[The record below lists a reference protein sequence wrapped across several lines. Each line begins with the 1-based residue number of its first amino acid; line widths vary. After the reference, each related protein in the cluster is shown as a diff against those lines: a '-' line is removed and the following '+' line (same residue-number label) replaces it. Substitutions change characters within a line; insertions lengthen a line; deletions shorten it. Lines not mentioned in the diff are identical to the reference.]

1 MNSSPSTAGRRQ
13 LLRTSLISLSAFL
26 LLSSAQIARA
36 ANANG
41 TWTLFS
47 SGTWSTVGNWSG
59 SIVADGTDFTAD
71 FSTLN
76 IFADQTVTL
85 SAARTIGN
93 LKFGDN
99 SSPTNNWFLT
109 GSTLTLDTTTG
120 TAPTIT
126 VTNQTA
132 TISSILAGNDGMT
145 KTGAGTLVLSGVNI
159 YTGATT
165 VNQGTLTL
173 GSGGS
178 LDSSSTLAVGGTG
191 IFNFS
196 GAAAASQT
204 VAGLNANVGMGT
216 VNNTVSGTTLN
227 LGAVTHSAGGMVYFG
242 NTTGTIA
249 STTNTNGIIGPWAF
263 TGTGTTL
270 DYAVAN
276 GAGVAISSLGA
287 ATTLPTSGGVATTNY
302 TLNLALAGN
311 QPQSANTVGN
321 TLRYTGAAATLALGT
336 TSLGLNGLMNA
347 GTGLLT
353 ITGTA
358 ANPGLVTTGEL
369 DIVSNTTQGITI
381 SSVIS
386 GTGSVAFGGVGT
398 TVATAS
404 TSATGLVTLS
414 GSNTYSGG
422 TTISSGALRAT
433 TNTALGTGAV
443 TVANGAQ
450 LQLHGGVSIANT
462 ININGT
468 SALFS
473 STGTGAT
480 PNVTGTV
487 NLQSNS
493 TISLATNSSNAA
505 MVLSGAVNLNGNT
518 LSVITNNGQN
528 PSVTISGVISGS
540 GGIAKSGTGVL
551 LLNGAGINTYTGATV
566 ISNGAILAKSAS
578 SLGTG
583 AGGVTVA
590 TGTGLNYNASADS
603 QLAIAGTLGITGA
616 GTTIGGSIGSTATSA
631 EINVA
636 GNATTNAAAVA
647 VNVYGINGVSP
658 LTGTNT
664 YTLVHGGGVGSTLN
678 NATYSL
684 GKVYNNTNFTVGA
697 LSKSATDVQV
707 AITSA
712 TALTTA
718 FWRGGTANG
727 TTVWAVSD
735 GSASSNWTS
744 TSGGSVQALVPGS
757 GTDVTFSDSTV
768 TTAPTATTLGADMSI
783 KSLTMADTTNALGLS
798 ADGNTLTIGTG
809 GITVNTSAKAATISA
824 PVILGA
830 DQTWTNNSTNALT
843 VGGVISGAHSLTKAG
858 TGTGGVI
865 LSGANTYTGA
875 TVVSAGLLTLSN
887 ALALQNSALDTTN
900 SIAGTSTAGLK
911 TTVTTLTL
919 GGLTG
924 NKNLSSL
931 FTTTTGGYSGVTALT
946 LNPGASVT
954 NSYSGVIANGAAGM
968 TLIKTGLGTQTLT
981 GANTYTGAT
990 TVSAGTLNLGV
1001 NNAVSSSSN
1010 VVLNGGTLQSAFSQ
1024 TLGTLNL
1031 SASSTLDL
1039 STGGVFVF
1047 VDSSAL
1053 SWSGTL
1059 SIVGTF
1065 TDDASVRF
1073 GTSVSGLTS
1082 GQLSQ
1087 ITING
1092 LAASIDSS
1100 GYLTSAIPEPTTY
1113 AAILGAL
1120 ALASVVW
1127 QRRRT
1132 RA

>member
-1 MNSSPSTAGRRQ
+1 MNPRPTAYCRP
-13 LLRTSLISLSAFL
+13 LLRAFFVSLSASL
-26 LLSSAQIARA
+26 LLSSAQIVRA
-36 ANANG
+36 ANG
-41 TWTLFS
+41 TWTNFA
-47 SGTWSTVGNWSG
+47 SGNWSTVGNWSG

-93 LKFGDN
+93 MKFGDN
-99 SSPTNNWFLT
+99 SSPSNNWFLT

-145 KTGAGTLVLSGVNI
+145 KTGAGTLVLSGGNT

-263 TGTGTTL
+263 LGTGTTL

-276 GAGVAISSLGA
+276 GAGNAISSLGA
-287 ATTLPTSGGVATTNY
+287 ATTLPTTVGSATTNY
-302 TLNLALAGN
+302 TLAGA
-311 QPQSANTVGN
+311 QTQTANTVGN
-321 TLRYTGAAATLALGT
+321 TLRYTGAAATLGLGT
-336 TSLGLNGLMNA
+336 TSLGLSGLMNA

-369 DIVSNTTQGITI
+369 DVVTNTQGITI

-398 TVATAS
+398 TVATAA
-404 TSATGLVTLS
+404 TTATGLVTLS

-450 LQLHGGVSIANT
+450 LQLQGGVSIANT

-473 STGTGAT
+473 STGSGAT
-480 PNVTGTV
+480 PNLTGTV

-493 TISLATNSSNAA
+493 TISLATNSGNAA
-505 MVLSGAVNLNGNT
+505 MVLSGGVNLNGNT
-518 LSVITNNGQN
+518 LTVITNNGQN

-540 GGIAKSGTGVL
+540 GGIAKSGTGIL
-551 LLNGAGINTYTGATV
+551 FLNGAGINTYTGATV

-590 TGTGLNYNASADS
+590 AGTGLNYNASADS
-603 QLAIAGTLGITGA
+603 QLAIAGTLGITGGA

-631 EINVA
+631 AINVA

-664 YTLVHGGGVGSTLN
+664 YTLVHGGGAGSTLN

-727 TTVWAVSD
+727 ASVWAVSD

-783 KSLTMADTTNALGLS
+783 KSLTLADTTNALGLS

-809 GITVNTSAKAATISA
+809 GITVNTSGKGGTISA

-875 TVVSAGLLTLSN
+875 TTVSAGILTLSN

-900 SIAGTSTAGLK
+900 SITGTSTGGLK

-924 NKNLSSL
+924 NKNLASV
-931 FTTTTGGYSGVTALT
+931 FTTTSGGYNTVTALT

-968 TLIKTGLGTQTLT
+968 TLTKTGLGTQILS
-981 GANTYTGAT
+981 GANTYAGAT
-990 TVSAGTLNLGV
+990 TVTAGTLNLGV

-1010 VVLNGGTLQSAFSQ
+1010 VVLNGGTMQSAFSQ

-1047 VDSSAL
+1047 ANSSAL

-1065 TDDASVRF
+1065 TDDVSVGF
-1073 GTSVSGLTS
+1073 GTSGLTS

-1092 LAASIDSS
+1092 LAASMDSN
-1100 GYLTSAIPEPTTY
+1100 GFLFATAIPEPSTY

-1120 ALASVVW
+1120 ALAGVVW
-1127 QRRRT
+1127 RRRRT